1 MVSGKTAG
9 RAGKKAIYI
18 ICGQDTYLV
27 GIQCE
32 RLLDSLV
39 SPQQRA
45 MAVWQPAA
53 KEAQGADALDELRT
67 LPLLAPVRIVL
78 IKDAE
83 PFIKANAELLEKY
96 LDNPDPSGVL
106 ILTVNSW
113 DKRLR
118 LAKKVAGSDC
128 VLLTEVAAIA
138 NNKLPGYAAD
148 YARQRYGVKIDGQ
161 SASLL
166 VELTGDEPGRILRQ
180 IDNLA
185 LYVHPAKS
193 IRVQDIEKLV
203 GQDRMF
209 NAFEVIDAVCAGQ
222 CGLALDRLRRM
233 FEQNR
238 DSEYTVVGAFAFH
251 FRRLFRAQT
260 LLDKGQSRQQIV
272 KILNLRAYI
281 DRFFQQVQ
289 VLGLEKAAAV
299 LVQLGRIDFGNK
311 TGQTNVTTA
320 MERLVIQLTRVF
332 SVAAQFGREKC

>member
-1 MVSGKTAG
+1 MTAGGRDMVSGKTAG

-138 NNKLPGYAAD
+138 KNKLPGYAAD
-148 YARQRYGVKIDGQ
+148 YARQRYGVKIDSQ

-193 IRVQDIEKLV
+193 ISVRDIEKLI
-203 GQDRMF
+203 GRDRMF

-233 FEQNR
+233 FEQNK

-251 FRRLFRAQT
+251 FRRLFKART
-260 LLDKGQSRQQIV
+260 LVDKGQSPDQAALAVGVKWYREQFSRQV
-272 KILNLRAYI
+272 GALC
-281 DRFFQQVQ
+281 
-289 VLGLEKAAAV
+289 LERGAEA
-299 LVQLGRIDFGNK
+299 LCELGRIDFGNK

-320 MERLVIQLTRVF
+320 MERLVIQLTEIF
-332 SVAAQFGREKC
+332 KNL